1 MRISQA
7 DMSWRFVPRT
17 GLRTGPSGSFLRVSI
32 GGREVPTYIVSRHP
46 SNWGF
51 LLESCWTLYT
61 SWEMPPK
68 DGPGSDRS
76 LLDDKL
82 KVTMDDQWEEAMS
95 FNTGLSFE
103 IYDLGLGN
111 EGSDEE
117 GDDGD
122 NNSMDGA
129 DAEGNGVLIASG
141 DGGGGS
147 IGVDVGVGAEWR
159 EPQIVPTLDEFVEH
173 DTIEEND
180 YDGRSGEDDDDER
193 SQFDDISD
201 GDGQHVEYGGC

>member
-1 MRISQA
+1 MKNSRRLYT
-7 DMSWRFVPRT
+7 DKYPPHVRDTLMSTTQTTLIQPATTLMFLIAAP
-17 GLRTGPSGSFLRVSI
+17 SFLVL
-32 GGREVPTYIVSRHP
+32 PT
-46 SNWGF
+46 
-51 LLESCWTLYT
+51 
-61 SWEMPPK
+61 
-68 DGPGSDRS
+68 
-76 LLDDKL
+76 
-82 KVTMDDQWEEAMS
+82 QAMS

-201 GDGQHVEYGGC
+201 GDGQHVEYGGY